1 MTRLWPDSEI
11 IEVELKDG
19 WPARFNWQGHAHPV
33 QQIRQRWQID
43 SDWWGETGRAWREY
57 MTIITA
63 DGLLCIIYFDLLEQT
78 WHLSAV
84 YD

>member
-19 WPARFNWQGHAHPV
+19 WPVRFNWQGHSHPV
-33 QQIRQRWQID
+33 QQIRRRWQVD
-43 SDWWGETGRAWREY
+43 SDWWGEAGRASREY
-57 MTIITA
+57 MTVITT

-78 WHLSAV
+78 WRLAGV